1 MQNNEIFEILE
12 KEYDNAKII
21 NASYCISTLY
31 DIKFNAA
38 KTIEAS
44 EEYDY
49 ERQWWMN
56 KHLELIN
63 LYE

>member
-1 MQNNEIFEILE
+1 MQNNEIFEKLKNELIEIHPARIADIL
-12 KEYDNAKII
+12 
-21 NASYCISTLY
+21 STLY

-38 KTIEAS
+38 KTIEES

-56 KHLELIN
+56 KNLELIELN
-63 LYE
+63 K